1 MNYQSLLIAN
11 RGEIAVRIMLT
22 AQSMG
27 IKCIAVYV
35 NDDKDSLHVQL
46 ADEAVKIEDNG
57 YLDANAIIEAAK
69 KSNAEAIHPGYGFL
83 SENAKFARKVL
94 KEKIIWVGPSPK
106 VISAMGDKLK
116 AKELAEKAGV
126 PTLPMSENVKNITKL
141 GLPLLIKAAAGG
153 GGKGM
158 RIVKDKKMLN
168 EALKGAK
175 REALAGFGDD
185 RVFIER
191 YIEKSR
197 HIEIQILGDSN
208 GNIVHLGERE
218 CSIQRRHQ
226 KIIEESPSPR
236 ISNQIRNAMGNAA
249 VKLAKSI
256 KYESAG
262 TVEFLFDDQTDEF
275 WFLEVNTRLQV
286 EHPVTEEV
294 TGIDLVAEQLK
305 IARGDELEFVQDDIE
320 WHGSAIEA
328 RLYAENPENNFLP
341 ETGTM
346 FVFEKGLNDY
356 DTRWDSG
363 ISSGSKIGTNF
374 DPMLAKVISHANSRV
389 DAVNKLAKSLEDS
402 HIGGVITNK
411 DFLIATLRSKEFLD
425 GNTTTDFIDKVK
437 PETKKQLSE
446 IDIERALAG
455 ATLWLQEINR
465 NSSPVLGNI
474 SSNWT
479 NGRLP
484 LQYTKLLFRGDEYKV
499 KYSYKNNI
507 FNIFEKKAEI
517 IECDEMGIDFIFN
530 GLRSFSRVSQYKNN
544 LVIHMPF
551 GDISLKIL
559 PRFEMTS
566 SIVEKGGMI
575 APMPGKVVD
584 LKVKKGKKVKA
595 GDILVILE
603 AMKMEHTIRA
613 SEDGVIDKVMIAK
626 GDQVENGAVLLILNS
641 NK

>member
-191 YIEKSR
+191 YVEKSR
-197 HIEIQILGDSN
+197 HIEIQILGDSH

-256 KYESAG
+256 
-262 TVEFLFDDQTDEF
+262 
-275 WFLEVNTRLQV
+275 
-286 EHPVTEEV
+286 PVTSSV
-294 TGIDLVAEQLK
+294 TGCSTCNLV
-305 IARGDELEFVQDDIE
+305 F
-320 WHGSAIEA
+320 
-328 RLYAENPENNFLP
+328 
-341 ETGTM
+341 T
-346 FVFEKGLNDY
+346 
-356 DTRWDSG
+356 
-363 ISSGSKIGTNF
+363 SKN
-374 DPMLAKVISHANSRV
+374 
-389 DAVNKLAKSLEDS
+389 
-402 HIGGVITNK
+402 
-411 DFLIATLRSKEFLD
+411 
-425 GNTTTDFIDKVK
+425 
-437 PETKKQLSE
+437 Q
-446 IDIERALAG
+446 
-455 ATLWLQEINR
+455 
-465 NSSPVLGNI
+465 NSSV
-474 SSNWT
+474 
-479 NGRLP
+479 
-484 LQYTKLLFRGDEYKV
+484 
-499 KYSYKNNI
+499 
-507 FNIFEKKAEI
+507 
-517 IECDEMGIDFIFN
+517 
-530 GLRSFSRVSQYKNN
+530 
-544 LVIHMPF
+544 
-551 GDISLKIL
+551 
-559 PRFEMTS
+559 
-566 SIVEKGGMI
+566 
-575 APMPGKVVD
+575 
-584 LKVKKGKKVKA
+584 
-595 GDILVILE
+595 
-603 AMKMEHTIRA
+603 
-613 SEDGVIDKVMIAK
+613 
-626 GDQVENGAVLLILNS
+626 
-641 NK
+641 